1 MAKRIWIGR
10 FDIEDDVKLAKKKVI
25 SWDIIFSWIFLMCV
39 IMSSASLSELVLP
52 SPTLKK
58 RKNFTGVIDV
68 TLISV
73 MTLDELDIS

>member
-1 MAKRIWIGR
+1 
-10 FDIEDDVKLAKKKVI
+10 
-25 SWDIIFSWIFLMCV
+25 MCV

-52 SPTLKK
+52 SLTLKK